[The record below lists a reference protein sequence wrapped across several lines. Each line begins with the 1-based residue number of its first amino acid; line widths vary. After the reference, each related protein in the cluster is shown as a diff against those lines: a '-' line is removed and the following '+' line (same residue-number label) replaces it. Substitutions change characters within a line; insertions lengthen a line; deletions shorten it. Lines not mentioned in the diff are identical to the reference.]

1 MTVGMTRGRQLRSL
15 LTRWLLPPFAPF
27 VLEPIATVRD
37 RHSFEQAIAA
47 DAVAEVR
54 EAVSRIAR
62 AY

>member
-1 MTVGMTRGRQLRSL
+1 MTRNRQFRSL

-27 VLEPIATVRD
+27 ALQPIARVRD

-54 EAVSRIAR
+54 EAESRIAR